1 MAGTRKRSFIKTISQ
16 NAPDFLHKLDGERV
30 YLLIE
35 NRSTASVY
43 MQYDNMPAPDGTEGI
58 EIVAG
63 FKYELWAPFA
73 PANEQIYFIGSL
85 GAALQRLNITEG
97 YR

>member
-1 MAGTRKRSFIKTISQ
+1 MATRKRSFIKQVSQ
-16 NAPDFLHKLDGERV
+16 NAPDFLRKLDGERV

-35 NRSTASVY
+35 NRSPNSVY
-43 MQYDNMPAPDGTEGI
+43 MQYDNTPAADGTEGI

-63 FKYELWAPFA
+63 FKYEVWAPFA
-73 PANEQIYFIGSL
+73 PANEQIYFIGSN
-85 GAALQRLNITEG
+85 GATLQRLNITEG